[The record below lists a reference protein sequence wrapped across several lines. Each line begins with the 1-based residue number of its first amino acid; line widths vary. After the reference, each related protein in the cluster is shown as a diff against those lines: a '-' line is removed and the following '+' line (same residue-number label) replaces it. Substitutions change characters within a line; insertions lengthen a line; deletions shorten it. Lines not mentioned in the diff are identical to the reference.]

1 MPEEAQTTH
10 RHSTPGH
17 RLTHFFRHLL
27 HHLPGA
33 LIVSSL
39 VAIGHL
45 QFHLLDAVD
54 GYAFITIGNLS
65 AVSTSANRTLEPK
78 VAVVRIDQQSHEQ
91 HYRERSPL
99 NRCELM
105 KDLGDIYNGRKP
117 PKLVVIDLDLS
128 PSPLLR
134 EARASLPTDSG
145 QVGALAAG
153 GNEAACEEALYR
165 LLERCEGHTRTVLME
180 PFDVRDPNAREE
192 TLKWKERMANATVA
206 FGEASLPISFG
217 LVTKVDCK
225 ADGLAAVAFQQYS
238 PKQAVNCVGDEH
250 STQRFLINPRQYFT
264 GLRASDTADLP
275 SRSPWIQDQPEVKF
289 RELAYELP
297 VVFFGG
303 GYGEGD
309 TYLTPLGTMY
319 GVEVHAAAYMSL
331 VEPASDFNHFLGFI
345 LELLLALTFGMFIS
359 WSWRKY
365 FHLRFS
371 EESTDRQSAPYLVV
385 LLSFALLVLV
395 VLATVVSLYLLG
407 NSDYWLSPIPIA
419 FGMFIESYFTGAVHQ
434 AVEAGHTQRQELI
447 DRLEDA
453 HWHGE
458 EAFTARIANERK
470 QQPPEIHSLSDRFW
484 RFLILDVVHQIRK
497 PGSAILLLIRRLTFF
512 AILGWALYLTFH

>member
-1 MPEEAQTTH
+1 M
-10 RHSTPGH
+10 
-17 RLTHFFRHLL
+17 HLL

-33 LIVSSL
+33 VIVSAL

-65 AVSTSANRTLEPK
+65 AVNTSSDRTFKPK
-78 VAVVRIDQQSHEQ
+78 VAVVRIDQQSHER
-91 HYRERSPL
+91 HYLERSPL
-99 NRCELM
+99 NRCELL
-105 KDLGDIYNGRKP
+105 KDLGNIYNGRKP
-117 PKLVVIDLDLS
+117 PRLVVIDLDLS
-128 PSPLLR
+128 PLPLLR
-134 EARASLPTDSG
+134 EARASLPKDPAQVKALTD
-145 QVGALAAG
+145 G
-153 GNEAACEEALYR
+153 GNEAACEEALYQ
-165 LLERCEGHTRTVLME
+165 LLERCDRHTKTVLME
-180 PFDVRDPNAREE
+180 PFDVLDPYVREE
-192 TLKWKERMANATVA
+192 TLKWKKRMTNATVA
-206 FGEASLPISFG
+206 FGDASLPISFG

-331 VEPASDFNHFLGFI
+331 VEPASDFNHFLSFI

-385 LLSFALLVLV
+385 LLSFGLLVLV
-395 VLATVVSLYLLG
+395 ILATVASLYILG

-434 AVEAGHTQRQELI
+434 AVEEGHTQRQELI
-447 DRLEDA
+447 GRLEKA
-453 HWHGE
+453 HGNGE
-458 EAFTARIANERK
+458 EAFVAKIADERK
-470 QQPPEIHSLSDRFW
+470 QQPPEIPGLTDRFW
-484 RFLILDVVHQIRK
+484 RFVILDVVHQIRK
-497 PGSAILLLIRRLTFF
+497 PWSAISLLVRRLIFF
-512 AILGWALYLTFH
+512 AILGWAIYLTFAH